1 LDSLAW
7 ASLHD
12 VVRREFGFSHDEDF
26 AAAETLNMILQG
38 FSRGRDEVLRD
49 LRKLVKDSRVLVVGA
64 GPSCVKVSGLASLYD
79 VVIAADGALRCC
91 RHVGVEPHAVVT
103 DLDGVSLNDL
113 LSFSGFIVVHAHG
126 DNVERVRLWIPLLK
140 EKRVLG
146 TSQVLYTTSNI
157 SFSGGFTDG
166 DRAVYLALAN
176 DAIEVG
182 LVGFDFEGLVSRY
195 SKPHLENEVPATPV
209 KSRKLYWC
217 RVLIDLMRLSWR
229 CKITH
234 VA

>member
-1 LDSLAW
+1 MDSLAW

-12 VVRREFGFSHDEDF
+12 VIRREFGFSYDEDF
-26 AAAETLNMILQG
+26 TAAETLNMILQG

-64 GPSCVKVSGLASLYD
+64 GLSCVRVSELVSLYD

-91 RHVGVEPHAVVT
+91 RHVSVEPHVVVT

-113 LSFSGFIVVHAHG
+113 LSFDGFIVVHAHG
-126 DNVERVRLWIPLLK
+126 DNVEKVKHWIPLLK

-146 TSQVLYTTSNI
+146 TSQVLHTTSNI

-176 DAIEVG
+176 EAIEVG
-182 LVGFDFEGLVSRY
+182 LVGFDYEGLVSRY
-195 SKPHLENEVPATPV
+195 SKPHLENEAPATPV
-209 KSRKLYWC
+209 KKRKLYWC
-217 RVLIDLMRLSWR
+217 KVLIELMRLGWR
-229 CKITH
+229 CEITY